1 MIARSTIDIHA
12 HILTDETMKLL
23 AKISP
28 RVAPIMTDI
37 GHNSAA
43 VMEINGKVMQKPVP
57 RGLWDVEWRL
67 REMDENDVDIQ
78 LLLPATQTFYYEEE
92 AKLAAACAAL
102 QNEPAFSVA
111 VLDIGMDGNGRE
123 ADMTIAA
130 LLQERGTPFVFLTGM
145 GSDDARARKF
155 PEAPLVDKPFQ
166 GGELLAAVRRA
177 LRQR

>member
-1 MIARSTIDIHA
+1 MADRPNEAGRQDGDRKRPLEGMLCFVLDDDFLIA
-12 HILTDETMKLL
+12 L
-23 AKISP
+23 
-28 RVAPIMTDI
+28 
-37 GHNSAA
+37 
-43 VMEINGKVMQKPVP
+43 
-57 RGLWDVEWRL
+57 
-67 REMDENDVDIQ
+67 DIQ
-78 LLLPATQTFYYEEE
+78 EILESAG
-92 AKLAAACAAL
+92 AASVVCVGSIADARAAL